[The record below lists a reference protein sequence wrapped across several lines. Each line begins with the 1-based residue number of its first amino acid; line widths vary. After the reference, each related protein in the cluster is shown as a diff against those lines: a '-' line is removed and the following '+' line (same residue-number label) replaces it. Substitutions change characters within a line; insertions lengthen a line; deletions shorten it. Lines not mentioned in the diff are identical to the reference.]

1 MSRKVDRNLW
11 NEYFKVY
18 DVLNLAIP
26 YQELLDAIVTALE
39 IRAGDIVLDA
49 GCGTGNLAIK
59 MKEKGAKVIGL
70 DICSEALD
78 RYHKKHPDTEKLI
91 HDLKEPLPFPDN
103 YFDKLVLNNVIYTLD
118 KQKRGIIFKEFYRVL
133 KPGGKIVA
141 ADPRKEMKS
150 YIIYVDAVKKNKR
163 REGILK
169 TIILVSKMAIPAI
182 KMFHFNTLIVR
193 ESVGG
198 DYDFIEETEITEL
211 LKHSGFKNIS
221 ENVLVYSEQSIMN
234 SAVK

>member
-1 MSRKVDRNLW
+1 MAKRADRNLW

-26 YQELLDAIVTALE
+26 YQELLDAIVSTLE
-39 IRAGDIVLDA
+39 IKEGDLVLDA

-59 MKEKGAKVIGL
+59 MKEKGAKVIGI
-70 DICSEALD
+70 DICAEALD
-78 RYHKKHPDTEKLI
+78 RYHKKHPDAEKII
-91 HDLKEPLPFPDN
+91 HDLKDTLPFSDN
-103 YFDKLVLNNVIYTLD
+103 HFDKLALNNVIYTLD
-118 KQKRGIIFKEFYRVL
+118 KNKREIIFKEFYRVL

-150 YIIYVDAVKKNKR
+150 YIIYYDAVKKNKKKQ
-163 REGILK
+163 GIIK

-198 DYDFIEETEITEL
+198 DYDFIEEKEILEL
-211 LKHSGFKNIS
+211 LKHSGFKDIS
-221 ENVLVYSEQSIMN
+221 DNVLVYSNQSIMN